1 MKNLTFLLW
10 LLIKYNKDVKNYNSF
25 IELLIVLYIVLY
37 ILIFFYF
44 VFYAVGILLT
54 PKLSSDHLGLKGKK
68 GD

>member
-10 LLIKYNKDVKNYNSF
+10 LLIKYNKDVKNYNAF

-44 VFYAVGILLT
+44 VELIYFN
-54 PKLSSDHLGLKGKK
+54 
-68 GD
+68 